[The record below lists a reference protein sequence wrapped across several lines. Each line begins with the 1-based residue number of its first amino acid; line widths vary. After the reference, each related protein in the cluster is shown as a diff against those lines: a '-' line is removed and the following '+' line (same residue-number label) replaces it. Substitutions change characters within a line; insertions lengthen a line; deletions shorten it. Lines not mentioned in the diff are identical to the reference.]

1 LIYVKSAL
9 VGLLTLVI
17 ALTLLPI
24 IAMFVLMIY
33 AWIHPLSEGHSI
45 GWDPISLVKQSPL
58 LAVAFTVIV
67 FASGSFWEFRRLM
80 HR

>member
-1 LIYVKSAL
+1 MIYVKSVL

-17 ALTLLPI
+17 ALVLLPI
-24 IAMFVLMIY
+24 IAMFALIIY
-33 AWIHPLSEGHSI
+33 GWIHPLPEGHNI